1 MRKNLF
7 LHKLFI
13 LVIFNTV
20 PVALAGNMELNL
32 QCSCGFIP
40 EFGREGLTCS
50 PVLKRF
56 DGENFVSSKTFQYDL
71 GGLNQCELV
80 RTRMRRFDNY
90 LFDLPAEME
99 KASLYRVNLGMVRP
113 HTETCSYEYSSG
125 IMEWW
130 KCDLELAMIATMPQS
145 RVQAEGATI
154 IVSNPG
160 AESGLADQQPDWSAG
175 LALKRI
181 EVLINEFT
189 KNTPE
194 FSKVDRP

>member
-80 RTRMRRFDNY
+80 PAFRILQHLRALRLSPKSMRELRLATSPGSPTFICSGSRS
-90 LFDLPAEME
+90 F
-99 KASLYRVNLGMVRP
+99 SFLYV
-113 HTETCSYEYSSG
+113 
-125 IMEWW
+125 
-130 KCDLELAMIATMPQS
+130 
-145 RVQAEGATI
+145 
-154 IVSNPG
+154 
-160 AESGLADQQPDWSAG
+160 
-175 LALKRI
+175 
-181 EVLINEFT
+181 
-189 KNTPE
+189 
-194 FSKVDRP
+194 